1 MTTRK
6 NSNCRKLA
14 PMVRETS
21 KVKGY
26 MALLVGGKVGI
37 RSALY
42 ESLRAVNKNLAD
54 AKVQPLVAQVGC
66 SHILIRLLRY
76 WDVAGNLTKKLKDKV
91 PSPKAI
97 ACLPESI

>member
-1 MTTRK
+1 MTTC
-6 NSNCRKLA
+6 NYSNCRKLA
-14 PMVRETS
+14 PMVREIS
-21 KVKGY
+21 KVKGH
-26 MALLVGGKVGI
+26 MALLVGVKVGI

-42 ESLRAVNKNLAD
+42 KGLRALNKKLAS
-54 AKVQPLVAQVGC
+54 AKVQPLVAQLGW
-66 SHILIRLLRY
+66 SHILICLRCY